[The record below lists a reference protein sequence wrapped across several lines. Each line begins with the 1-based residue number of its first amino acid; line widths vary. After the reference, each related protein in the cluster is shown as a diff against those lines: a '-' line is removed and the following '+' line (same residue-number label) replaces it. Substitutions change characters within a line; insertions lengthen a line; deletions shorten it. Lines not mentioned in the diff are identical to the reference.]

1 MTDRCAVNGA
11 GRCTPALGEPVLGPP
26 GYTYRASARFNPI
39 GRMTHDWWDST
50 HVAVEVVTVG
60 LHNQRW
66 KVETSAFHGRE
77 PDDIAS
83 IWILDHST
91 RLPPAYRF
99 CQRNDWHCRC
109 RARACAT
116 RGQTSR
122 SPTRIRPPALRH
134 LRSIT
139 CRWARPASGQP
150 RWQLERIARENQPQA
165 AFPRAMHLRDVHLV
179 VHPLVNAGRSSKL
192 RAPCAPCERPRVNTA
207 QSSERSCRSSE

>member
-39 GRMTHDWWDST
+39 GRMTHHWWDSA
-50 HVAVEVVTVG
+50 HVAFGVVTVG

-77 PDDIAS
+77 PDDNRVD
-83 IWILDHST
+83 LDLGSFDSFAARMSFLPT
-91 RLPPAYRF
+91 ERLAL
-99 CQRNDWHCRC
+99 QVSG
-109 RARACAT
+109 ARLRDA
-116 RGQTSR
+116 R

-150 RWQLERIARENQPQA
+150 RWQLERIARENQPPSHA
-165 AFPRAMHLRDVHLV
+165 RCTYVMFIW
-179 VHPLVNAGRSSKL
+179 
-192 RAPCAPCERPRVNTA
+192 
-207 QSSERSCRSSE
+207 